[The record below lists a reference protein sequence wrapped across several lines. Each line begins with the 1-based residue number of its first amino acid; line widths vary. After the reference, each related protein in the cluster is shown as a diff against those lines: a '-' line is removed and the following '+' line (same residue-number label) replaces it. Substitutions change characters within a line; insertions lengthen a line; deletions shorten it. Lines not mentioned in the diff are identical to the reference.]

1 MWEVKELTFKATYEE
16 YLNIAVVY
24 IQEQGE
30 RTIKVFDLRN

>member
-1 MWEVKELTFKATYEE
+1 MLMWEVKELTIKATYEE

-30 RTIKVFDLRN
+30 RSCV